1 MDVISIRDLDKS
13 EVEEILDLAQNIHEG
28 KTKPDHHG
36 KILVTAFFEAST
48 RTKLSFQSAAERNN
62 MQVIDFLPEHSSL
75 KKGETFLD
83 TIRVI
88 EGYGDVLAIRHPTE
102 GSVRLAAD
110 ALKKPVLNGGDGANQ
125 HPTQTL
131 IDLFSI
137 RKTKGKIKGLNVS
150 LVGDLK
156 HARTMRSLVYGLS
169 MFGANITLI
178 APKGLEL
185 PQKDIEEIKKKF
197 NSNISTKA
205 ELDFSDAD
213 VLYVCRIQEER
224 FADPLEAKR
233 VSEQFR
239 IKKDDLKDA
248 KEDLVILHPLPKIN
262 EIEESIDEMP
272 QAKYFEQAH
281 YGVPIRQ
288 AVIDWVLMKNNHQ
301 ELGNEVTGILTR

>member
-1 MDVISIRDLDKS
+1 MDVLSIRDLSKE
-13 EVEEILDLAQNIHEG
+13 EVAGILDLAEDIHEG
-28 KTKPDHHG
+28 KTKPEHHG

-48 RTKLSFQSAAERNN
+48 RTKLSFQSAAERNG
-62 MQVIDFLPEHSSL
+62 MQVIDFLPELSSL
-75 KKGETFLD
+75 KKGESFLD
-83 TIRVI
+83 TIRTI

-110 ALKKPVLNGGDGANQ
+110 TSKKPVLNGGDGANQ

-137 RKTKGKIKGLNVS
+137 RKIKGKIEGLNVS

-178 APKGLEL
+178 SPKGLEL
-185 PQKDIEEIKKKF
+185 PTKDVDEIKKKF
-197 NSNISTKA
+197 NSNITIKQ

-224 FADPLEAKR
+224 FADPYEAKR
-233 VSEQFR
+233 VKDQFM
-239 IKKDDLKDA
+239 IKKENLLSA
-248 KEDLVILHPLPKIN
+248 KEDIAILHPLPKIN
-262 EIEESIDEMP
+262 EIEEAIDEMP

-288 AVIDWVLMKNNHQ
+288 AVIDRV
-301 ELGNEVTGILTR
+301 LTR